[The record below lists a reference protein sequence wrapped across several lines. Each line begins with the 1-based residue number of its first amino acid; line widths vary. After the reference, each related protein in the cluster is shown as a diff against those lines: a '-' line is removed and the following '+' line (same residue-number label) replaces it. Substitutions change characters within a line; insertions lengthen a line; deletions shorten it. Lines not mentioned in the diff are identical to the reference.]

1 MRTDKKITAFQLYM
15 MLMLFIG
22 ISNHVLLIPVL
33 LSTAKRDSWIGA
45 AAAILPA
52 LVWVVLLYITIR
64 TTDRKKLTDWLHQR
78 YGIVPG
84 AILRFVLIVYFAIVG
99 FVSLLDTITWT
110 QVTYLPRTPRVV
122 IALAFLLV
130 CWFAA
135 KKGIRAIAVTSGILL
150 PGVVFL
156 GYLVASANLQYKDY
170 SLLFPLFT
178 HGYTS
183 ALYAMGYTCGALF
196 ELTIVLFLQQH
207 VSNQI
212 RPAGLIVMCFI
223 IVGLTL
229 GPLTGSL
236 AMFGPF
242 ESAYQRY
249 PAFEQWRM
257 VTMGKFI
264 SHLDFF
270 SIYQWIAGS
279 FVRISLSLFLIGDI
293 AGIRQPRNRTLLQS
307 WLGLLFLAGMLIPFS
322 DVSLLDF
329 LQKWF
334 FPGEFILHLV
344 LTVSLVVF
352 AILPA
357 GRRKESSAP

>member
-1 MRTDKKITAFQLYM
+1 MRTDKKITTFQLYM

-22 ISNHVLLIPVL
+22 ISNHVLLTPVL

-45 AAAILPA
+45 LAALLPA
-52 LVWVVLLYITIR
+52 FVWVALLYVTIR
-64 TTDRKKLTDWLHQR
+64 RTDRKKLTEWLHKR
-78 YGIVPG
+78 YG
-84 AILRFVLIVYFAIVG
+84 AIPSAVLKSVLIVYFTVVS
-99 FVSLLDTITWT
+99 FVSLLDTVTWT
-110 QVTYLPRTPRVV
+110 QVTYLPRTPRFA
-122 IALAFLLV
+122 ISLAFLLV

-135 KKGIRAIAVTSGILL
+135 KKGIRAIAITSGILL

-156 GYLVASANLQYKDY
+156 GYFVAGANLQYKDY
-170 SLLFPLFT
+170 SLLTPLFT
-178 HGYTS
+178 HGYTP
-183 ALYAMGYTCGALF
+183 ALRAMGYTCAALF

-207 VSNQI
+207 ISTKI
-212 RPAGLIVMCFI
+212 RPVGLIVMCFI
-223 IVGLTL
+223 IVGLTI

-257 VTMGKFI
+257 VTIGRFI

-279 FVRISLSLFLIGDI
+279 FVRISLSLFLIRDI
-293 AGIRQPRNRTLLQS
+293 AGVREPRNRAVLLS
-307 WLGLLFLAGMLIPFS
+307 WLILLFVAGMVIPLS
-322 DVSLLDF
+322 DASLLEF

-334 FPGEFILHLV
+334 FPGEFILHLT
-344 LTVSLVVF
+344 LTITLLIF
-352 AILPA
+352 ALLPA
-357 GRRKESSAP
+357 GRRKESSDP